1 MWTTLVGLL
10 AVVVGSQVSAEP
22 QRPVAVLELFTSEG
36 CSSCPSA
43 DALLERMSARSN
55 VITLSFHVDYWNH
68 LGWKDPYSDA
78 VATDRQHAYA
88 MRLAR
93 GRTYTPQLVVNGE
106 HEFLG
111 SDAARLNRALD
122 KPRGLT
128 TVVTITRVRL
138 NNGQVEVSVDST
150 SSRPVTLFLVQ
161 RRAEGVVTRGEN
173 AGEVL
178 RHVNVV
184 RSTAVVTAGKGSAVL
199 PVPAGAS
206 GLAVVALVQEAES
219 LRMEGAAIR
228 AVE

>member
-93 GRTYTPQLVVNGE
+93 EKPVLIIVDLNSNSLDSIALIDE
-106 HEFLG
+106 LK
-111 SDAARLNRALD
+111 SDKELD
-122 KPRGLT
+122 KISMLAFISHVQTELRQQAIDVGCD
-128 TVVTITRVRL
+128 
-138 NNGQVEVSVDST
+138 SVIARSAF
-150 SSRPVTLFLVQ
+150 SMNLPQILKRHSGTL
-161 RRAEGVVTRGEN
+161 
-173 AGEVL
+173 
-178 RHVNVV
+178 
-184 RSTAVVTAGKGSAVL
+184 
-199 PVPAGAS
+199 
-206 GLAVVALVQEAES
+206 
-219 LRMEGAAIR
+219 
-228 AVE
+228 